1 MHLEN
6 SLIRGLVRRLI
17 ASGADQAE
25 RRSLT
30 IFFSDIKQFTSVSE
44 QLTASTI
51 VYLLNEYFGTVAK
64 VTHGHRGIID
74 KYIGDAVIAFWVPPF
89 SAGDDHARDACRAAM
104 AQQEAIAALRTRS
117 PEITGMRA
125 TRPRL

>member
-1 MHLEN
+1 
-6 SLIRGLVRRLI
+6 LVSRLI

-64 VTHGHRGIID
+64 VTHGQRGIID